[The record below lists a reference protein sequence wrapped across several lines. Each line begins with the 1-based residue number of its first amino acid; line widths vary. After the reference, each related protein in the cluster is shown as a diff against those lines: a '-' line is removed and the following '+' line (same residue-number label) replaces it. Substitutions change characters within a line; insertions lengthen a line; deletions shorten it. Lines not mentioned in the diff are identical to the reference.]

1 MSRYYIIFLIFSI
14 TALYA
19 CTSSPERKPFNAA
32 EQLKQ
37 QGSPQKAA
45 ELYQHWAET
54 QPDNENQYRLKAID
68 LLLEAGNGNTA
79 KAYADALQ
87 QASLTKPQQSYLA
100 LLNAEISLNFG
111 NAEMALSH
119 LNSIQLEHLTTE
131 QQIKFYKAQA
141 FSHSLTGDLI
151 SSVISRISLNQLL
164 PPALQVKNSTAILET
179 LSLLSDA
186 AIQSQQTN
194 ASNILKGWLD
204 LTLILKQHQKTPDN
218 FNIALENWKTL
229 YSLHPANNGFLR
241 NYFSKPLNAFSPPSA
256 IAILLP
262 DTGPYAKAAQAIYEG
277 FMAAYY
283 QDNTLNKPS
292 LRFYDSGQGSIANL
306 YHQAV
311 AEGAELVIGPLSK
324 QNIRQLADAS
334 EFKIPVLALNQIPE
348 LSKSNFF
355 QFGLNPEDEIDQ
367 ITGQAMLDG
376 YKKALI
382 LTPDTDQGLRIAK
395 YFSEYWQ
402 RINGIV
408 LESQSYNPKATDFSE
423 SIKSLLNLNESLQRY
438 HKIRKLIPFAKF
450 TPRRRQDVDVIFLN
464 ADNITARLINPQ
476 LRFYHANHVP
486 VYATPDI
493 YTGIQQPTQD
503 IDLNNITFC
512 DAPWFFDSYYLGKPS
527 QTDLQGKSQ
536 QFPNQYLR
544 LIALGIDA
552 YNLVEH
558 LNNLDNIQY
567 QGATGHLL
575 LTGQNK
581 IKRNL
586 ICAKF
591 SQGVPIPL
599 DLKQDSPEVTEV
611 IYETDNVLTE

>member
-14 TALYA
+14 IALNA
-19 CTSSPERKPFNAA
+19 CSSSPKRKSFNAA

-37 QGSPQKAA
+37 QGRPQKAA

-54 QPDNENQYRLKAID
+54 QPDNEIQYRLKAID

-87 QASLTKPQQSYLA
+87 QRKLTKSQQSYLA

-141 FSHSLTGDLI
+141 FSHSLTGNLLG
-151 SSVISRISLNQLL
+151 SVVSRISLNQIL
-164 PPALQVKNSTAILET
+164 PPTLQIKNGTAILET

-194 ASNILKGWLD
+194 ATNILKGWLD
-204 LTLILKQHQKTPDN
+204 LTLILKQRKQNPDN
-218 FNIALENWKTL
+218 FNVLLENWKTRFP
-229 YSLHPANNGFLR
+229 LHPANNGFLQ

-256 IAILLP
+256 IAVLLP

-283 QDNTLNKPS
+283 QDNNPNKPS
-292 LRFYDSGQGSIANL
+292 LRFYNSEQGDIANL

-311 AEGAELVIGPLSK
+311 VEGAELIIGPLSK
-324 QNIRQLADAS
+324 HNIKQLSDTL
-334 EFKIPVLALNQIPE
+334 EFKTPVLALNQIPE

-402 RINGIV
+402 RINGTV
-408 LESQSYNPKATDFSE
+408 LENQSYNPKATDFSE

-438 HKIRKLIPFAKF
+438 QKIRKLIPFAKF

-464 ADNITARLINPQ
+464 ADNTTARLINPQ

-486 VYATPDI
+486 VYATPEI
-493 YTGIQQPTQD
+493 YTGIQQPIQD

-512 DAPWFFDSYYLGKPS
+512 DAPWLFDSYYQGQPS
-527 QTDLQGKSQ
+527 QADLQDKSQ

-552 YNLVEH
+552 YNLIEH
-558 LNNLDNIQY
+558 LNNLDNVQY
-567 QGATGHLL
+567 QGATGYLL
-575 LTGQNK
+575 LTDQNK

-591 SQGVPIPL
+591 SQGIPMPIDYEQ
-599 DLKQDSPEVTEV
+599 DLPEETEI
-611 IYETDNVLTE
+611 IYESDNVLIE